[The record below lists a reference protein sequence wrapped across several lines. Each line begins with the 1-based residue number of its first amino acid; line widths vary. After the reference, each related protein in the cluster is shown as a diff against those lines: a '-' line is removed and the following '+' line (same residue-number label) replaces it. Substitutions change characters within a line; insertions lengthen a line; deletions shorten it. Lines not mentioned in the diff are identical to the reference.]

1 MGVVTTLVGELLSL
15 LHSVAGLSVCPGS
28 WVWTITAAGVLLAV
42 PPVLAAALIALA
54 RRFVGNR
61 YRVGAILSFALL
73 GVLGFAVLPM
83 LGFVGAATAIQRAA
97 LGTGASGLS
106 GQDVADLQDSYCFLP
121 AQASYLGG
129 GGRTVSAALT
139 ALPGPDWLLGGRVMV
154 LLVAL
159 PVLALLL
166 TWGLARLA
174 VRRGPSWPSWLMVL
188 PFAVM
193 MVGTLPLDE
202 GVVSQ
207 LWVGYTTGVI
217 PGLLLVV
224 LIGRPSWRVIRRT
237 RATPDTSPSPDSMHP
252 PEFSPRPEVSP
263 RPQRP
268 ALPRQPALPVPQP
281 TLALPNQEP
290 GRASAAHH
298 AGGPVPLAPDPGPLP
313 VTLAAGMAGAGTT
326 ATSGRGARFRRLSRL
341 GEGGFGDVWLAMD
354 TVLGREV
361 AIKVARV
368 PDVATEQRI
377 RREARSL
384 AAVDH
389 PHCVRVYDILSGL
402 DDLPGLAIVMEYLPG
417 PSLAEQVRRYGPL
430 SDTAG
435 AHLWASL
442 AGALDGAHRRGVLHR
457 DVKPSNVIIDDSGQA
472 HLIDFGIARIARD
485 PALTATGIVLG
496 TPDYLAPEVAAGGVA
511 APGTDSWQLAATVS
525 YALCGQPPRGERDSA
540 VAALQ
545 AAAKGEAATELPMR
559 SAHCAMLRWAL
570 HPDARRRP
578 ALTQVHTELTTWLAR
593 TGRPARGP
601 VTRPLAVPPEV

>member
-1 MGVVTTLVGELLSL
+1 MGVVTTLVGRLLSL
-15 LHSVAGLSVCPGS
+15 LHSVAGLPVCPGS
-28 WVWTITAAGVLLAV
+28 WVWTITAAGALLAV
-42 PPVLAAALIALA
+42 PVVLAAALIALA

-61 YRVGAILSFALL
+61 YRVGAVLSFAFL
-73 GVLGFAVLPM
+73 GVVGFAVLPL

-106 GQDVADLQDSYCFLP
+106 ARDVADLQDSYCFLP

-129 GGRTVSAALT
+129 GGRTVSTALA

-159 PVLALLL
+159 PVFALLL
-166 TWGLARLA
+166 SWALARLA
-174 VRRGPSWPSWLMVL
+174 VRRGPSWPSWLLVL
-188 PFAVM
+188 PFVVM

-207 LWVGYTTGVI
+207 LWVGYTLGVV

-224 LIGRPSWRVIRRT
+224 LIGRPSWRVIRRSH
-237 RATPDTSPSPDSMHP
+237 AAPDTPPAPDSL
-252 PEFSPRPEVSP
+252 PRAQ
-263 RPQRP
+263 RPHQPGWAAQQRRP
-268 ALPRQPALPVPQP
+268 ALPAHQPRP
-281 TLALPNQEP
+281 TLALPNPEP
-290 GRASAAHH
+290 GPRDPAPTAHH
-298 AGGPVPLAPDPGPLP
+298 AGAPVPLASDPGPLP
-313 VTLAAGMAGAGTT
+313 ATLAAGRAGAGTT
-326 ATSGRGARFRRLSRL
+326 AISGNGARFRRLRQL
-341 GEGGFGDVWLAMD
+341 GEGGFGDVWLAVD

-368 PDVATEQRI
+368 PDAETEHRI

-402 DDLPGLAIVMEYLPG
+402 DGLPGLAIVMEYVPG
-417 PSLAEQVRRYGPL
+417 PSLAQQVRSGGPL

-457 DVKPSNVIIDDSGQA
+457 DVTPSNVIIDDSGQA
-472 HLIDFGIARIARD
+472 HLIDFGIARIAEE

-578 ALTQVHTELTTWLAR
+578 GLTQVQAELATWLAR
-593 TGRPARGP
+593 TGRPAHGP
-601 VTRPLAVPPEV
+601 VTRTPAVPPEG